1 MVEKAAGLSACQRQL
16 QDFSWP
22 MWPELLDEGSL
33 GRFSVLRSEHGLAN
47 NCRAVRSADP
57 CSLGTPLNS
66 TLQATEPITAETTFQ
81 IWSRISLRTALEQ
94 YPVFDKKSLRQMM
107 SYTDQ
112 LKKSETGKGRVLEG
126 HVYEPCTFTRSVT

>member
-1 MVEKAAGLSACQRQL
+1 M
-16 QDFSWP
+16 
-22 MWPELLDEGSL
+22 
-33 GRFSVLRSEHGLAN
+33 
-47 NCRAVRSADP
+47 RSADP

-112 LKKSETGKGRVLEG
+112 LKKSEAGEGGGLEG
-126 HVYEPCTFTRSVT
+126 HVYEPRAGVLIVGAGAG